1 MFTGFALS
9 TFRDNFIPSDLSS
22 VKIRQVFAVIF
33 PAMTGIMEG
42 ANLSGDLENPGRDLG
57 RGTIISVLTSLTH
70 YTLLYTFSAFVFP
83 HDTLVENKN
92 VFQDIGFSPYIAVIG
107 IFIVGFS
114 AALGSFIGG
123 ARVLQAL
130 ARDRVFSFLGCFGKG
145 YGKGDEPRIAI
156 LLMFAFCFVCLFIGG
171 LEVLLC

>member
-22 VKIRQVFAVIF
+22 AKIRQVFAVIF

-171 LEVLLC
+171 LEVVLC